1 MFELKKVQKGRKR
14 LKLITSI
21 IFKIMQLR
29 FKYREKREDY
39 GIEIFEYF
47 YLPWRSDKEFN
58 DLYQKFHEYTLNP
71 ESRVYNVY
79 KLSQKYLKA
88 DTSFIEVGTWKG
100 GVSAIVAHANSK
112 KNVEYYLCDTFEGV
126 VKSSKKDTFF
136 KDKEYSDASIED
148 VKSAT
153 SLINNSKVNLVSGT
167 FPESFKNINLKH
179 PISFAHID
187 VDTYKSAKD
196 ILEFL
201 WEKMTKSGIIIF
213 DDYGFH
219 QTNGIRECLDEF
231 VSLKNDC
238 YSHYLTTGQFL
249 LIKV

>member
-153 SLINNSKVNLVSGT
+153 SLINSKVNLVSGT

-187 VDTYKSAKD
+187 VDTYNSAKD
-196 ILEFL
+196 SIDFILNNSVKGAVIVL
-201 WEKMTKSGIIIF
+201 
-213 DDYGFH
+213 DDYGGWFTDGVTKLGNELIENQQLFAVPNH
-219 QTNGIRECLDEF
+219 I
-231 VSLKNDC
+231 
-238 YSHYLTTGQFL
+238 GQ
-249 LIKV
+249 LILFKI

>member
-187 VDTYKSAKD
+187 VDTYNSAKD
-196 ILEFL
+196 SIDFIFNNSVKGAVIIL
-201 WEKMTKSGIIIF
+201 
-213 DDYGFH
+213 DDYGGWFTDGVTKLGNELIENQQLFAVPNH
-219 QTNGIRECLDEF
+219 I
-231 VSLKNDC
+231 
-238 YSHYLTTGQFL
+238 GQ
-249 LIKV
+249 LIIFKI

>member
-153 SLINNSKVNLVSGT
+153 SLINSKVNLVSGT

-187 VDTYKSAKD
+187 VDTYNSAKD
-196 ILEFL
+196 SIDFILNNSVKGAVIVL
-201 WEKMTKSGIIIF
+201 
-213 DDYGFH
+213 DDYGGWFTDGVTKLGNELIENQQLFAVPNH
-219 QTNGIRECLDEF
+219 I
-231 VSLKNDC
+231 
-238 YSHYLTTGQFL
+238 GQ
-249 LIKV
+249 LIIFKI

>member
-29 FKYREKREDY
+29 FKYREKRDDY

-187 VDTYKSAKD
+187 VDTYNSAKD
-196 ILEFL
+196 SIDF
-201 WEKMTKSGIIIF
+201 IF
-213 DDYGFH
+213 NNSVKGAVIVLDDYGGWFTDGVTKLGNELIENQQLFAVPNH
-219 QTNGIRECLDEF
+219 I
-231 VSLKNDC
+231 
-238 YSHYLTTGQFL
+238 GQ
-249 LIKV
+249 LIIFKI

>member
-58 DLYQKFHEYTLNP
+58 DLYQKYHEYTLNP

-153 SLINNSKVNLVSGT
+153 SLINSKVNLVSGT

-187 VDTYKSAKD
+187 VDTYNSAKD
-196 ILEFL
+196 SIDFILNNSVKGAVIVL
-201 WEKMTKSGIIIF
+201 
-213 DDYGFH
+213 DDYGGWFTDGVTKLGNELIENQQLFAVPNH
-219 QTNGIRECLDEF
+219 I
-231 VSLKNDC
+231 
-238 YSHYLTTGQFL
+238 GQ
-249 LIKV
+249 LILFKI

>member
-21 IFKIMQLR
+21 IFKIMQLL
-29 FKYREKREDY
+29 FKYREKRDDY

-153 SLINNSKVNLVSGT
+153 SFINSKVNLVSGT
-167 FPESFKNINLKH
+167 FPESFKNINLEH

-187 VDTYKSAKD
+187 VDTYNSAKD
-196 ILEFL
+196 SIDFILNNSIKGAVL
-201 WEKMTKSGIIIF
+201 VL
-213 DDYGFH
+213 DDYGGWFTDGVTKLGNELIENQQLFAVPNH
-219 QTNGIRECLDEF
+219 I
-231 VSLKNDC
+231 
-238 YSHYLTTGQFL
+238 GQ
-249 LIKV
+249 LILFKI

>member
-29 FKYREKREDY
+29 FKYREKRDDY

-153 SLINNSKVNLVSGT
+153 SLINSKVNLVSGT

-187 VDTYKSAKD
+187 VDTYNSAKD
-196 ILEFL
+196 SIDFILNNSVKGAVIVL
-201 WEKMTKSGIIIF
+201 
-213 DDYGFH
+213 DDYGGWFTDGVTKLGNELIENQQLFAVPNH
-219 QTNGIRECLDEF
+219 I
-231 VSLKNDC
+231 
-238 YSHYLTTGQFL
+238 GQ
-249 LIKV
+249 LILFKI